1 MDKKHRTWICS
12 VLFMDIVGYTKLDA
26 DGQFGVRKHFYAAV
40 DEELNSYSKE
50 DIITLDA
57 GDGMAVCYLGDP
69 EDLLLTALGLKESFN
84 NIESSDSAYHY
95 EVRMGINLGPVKIA
109 ELQGEKRVIGDAI
122 NVANRIMGFAGP
134 NQLYVSRSYFE
145 VVSHVSKEYL
155 KLFDFLGVREDK
167 HVRKHEVYAI
177 SSDKKQDDNNA
188 NPREEVLVESV
199 KQEAVQAASE
209 FDETILSQ
217 LAQKLS
223 EHIGPMGAIIVK
235 KKAQKASSLNNL
247 CEMLSEE
254 IDEQAGRVAFV
265 AACKKL
271 M

>member
-1 MDKKHRTWICS
+1 
-12 VLFMDIVGYTKLDA
+12 MDIVGYTKLDA

-40 DEELNSYSKE
+40 DNELATYSKE

-57 GDGMAVCYLGDP
+57 GDGMAICYLGDP
-69 EDLLLTALGLKESFN
+69 EDMLLTALSLKERFG
-84 NIESSDSAYHY
+84 NIESSDSSHPY

-167 HVRKHEVYAI
+167 HVRKHEVYAV
-177 SSDKKQDDNNA
+177 SSGKKQ
-188 NPREEVLVESV
+188 EENSDRAESLSPMQDQVESV
-199 KQEAVQAASE
+199 AVEPAQESIVPAKVTPS
-209 FDETILSQ
+209 FDEEILSQ
-217 LAQKLS
+217 LAHQLS
-223 EHIGPMGAIIVK
+223 QYIGPMGSIIVK
-235 KKAQKASSLNNL
+235 KKAQKADTLNDL
-247 CEMLSEE
+247 CGMLSEE
-254 IDEQAGRVAFV
+254 IDDQADKIAFV
-265 AACKKL
+265 AACKNIV
-271 M
+271 